1 MPVIDCHVHLNY
13 YNNIHNNIQK
23 RKRISSLQDRLAE
36 LLQTMSNNNID
47 YSIILTSYKFDIE
60 RPSTSDIID
69 ILKNKEYKL
78 GIVAGFTI
86 DNHNDEYF
94 GKCKEWLND
103 GLIKGI
109 KLYCG
114 YEYYYPY
121 DKRYQK
127 IYDICIEY
135 KVPVMIHTGDTFSNT
150 SKVRFAHPL
159 NIDDI
164 AVDNPEL
171 TIIMCHIGNPWLL
184 DCQEVLYKNKNVYA
198 DISGLVIGNFTLFDQ
213 RYYRN
218 KIKELLS
225 YLEMP
230 HRLLYGSD
238 WPISNMDSYIKFVN
252 KLKLN
257 KQSRDLLLFK
267 NSRNIFRL

>member
-1 MPVIDCHVHLNY
+1 MPIIDCHVHLNY
-13 YNNIHNNIQK
+13 YSNIQK
-23 RKRISSLQDRLAE
+23 RKRIPSLKDRLTE

-60 RPSTSDIID
+60 RPSTSQIID
-69 ILKNKEYKL
+69 FLKNKEDKL
-78 GIVAGFTI
+78 GLVAGFTI
-86 DNHNDEYF
+86 DNHTGEYF
-94 GKCKEWLND
+94 KKCKEWLKD

-135 KVPVMIHTGDTFSNT
+135 KVPVMIHTGDTFSNI
-150 SKVRFAHPL
+150 SKIRFAHPL

-184 DCQEVLYKNKNVYA
+184 EGQEILYKNKNVYA
-198 DISGLVIGNFTLFDQ
+198 DISGLVIGNFTLYYQ
-213 RYYRN
+213 RYYRD

-225 YLEMP
+225 YIGSP

-238 WPISNMDSYIKFVN
+238 WPISNMESYIKFVD

-257 KQSRDLLLFK
+257 KQSCDLLLFK
-267 NSRNIFRL
+267 NSSNIFRL

>member
-13 YNNIHNNIQK
+13 YNNIQK
-23 RKRISSLQDRLAE
+23 RKRISSLKDRLTE

-47 YSIILTSYKFDIE
+47 YSIILTSYKIDIE

-69 ILKNKEYKL
+69 FRKS
-78 GIVAGFTI
+78 
-86 DNHNDEYF
+86 
-94 GKCKEWLND
+94 KEWLND

-184 DCQEVLYKNKNVYA
+184 DCQEILYKNKNVYA
-198 DISGLVIGNFTLFDQ
+198 DISGLVIGDFTLYDQ
-213 RYYRN
+213 RYYTY

-238 WPISNMDSYIKFVN
+238 WPISNMDSYIKFVD

>member
-1 MPVIDCHVHLNY
+1 MYVIDCHVHLNY
-13 YNNIHNNIQK
+13 YNNIQK
-23 RKRISSLQDRLAE
+23 RILSLKDRLTE
-36 LLQTMSNNNID
+36 LLQTMSNNNIN
-47 YSIILTSYKFDIE
+47 YSIILTSYKIDIE

-94 GKCKEWLND
+94 RKCKDWLKD

-150 SKVRFAHPL
+150 SKVRFSHPL

-184 DCQEVLYKNKNVYA
+184 DCQEILYKNKNVYA
-198 DISGLVIGNFTLFDQ
+198 DISGLVIGNFTSYDQ
-213 RYYRN
+213 RYYTY
-218 KIKELLS
+218 KIKELLR

-238 WPISNMDSYIKFVN
+238 WPISNMESYIKFVD

-267 NSRNIFRL
+267 NSRSIFRL

>member
-1 MPVIDCHVHLNY
+1 MSIIDCHVHLNY
-13 YNNIHNNIQK
+13 YGNIQK
-23 RKRISSLQDRLAE
+23 RKRIPSLKDRLTD
-36 LLQTMSNNNID
+36 LLQTMRNNNIA
-47 YSIILTSYKFDIE
+47 YSLILTSYKIDSK
-60 RPSTSDIID
+60 RPSTSQIID
-69 ILKNKEYKL
+69 ILKNKDYKL

-86 DNHNDEYF
+86 DNHTNEYF
-94 GKCKEWLND
+94 KKCKEWLKD

-121 DKRYQK
+121 DKKYQK

-135 KVPVMIHTGDTFSNT
+135 KVPVMIHTGDTFSTT
-150 SKVRFAHPL
+150 SKVRFVHPL

-171 TIIMCHIGNPWLL
+171 TVIMCHIGNPWLL
-184 DCQEVLYKNKNVYA
+184 DCQEILYKNKNVYA
-198 DISGLVIGNFTLFDQ
+198 DISGLVIGNFTLNDQ
-213 RYYRN
+213 KYYTY
-218 KIKELLS
+218 KIKELLK
-225 YLEMP
+225 YVDMP

-238 WPISNMDSYIKFVN
+238 WPISNMESYIKFVD

-257 KQSRDLLLFK
+257 KQMRDLLLFK
-267 NSRNIFRL
+267 NSSNVFRL